1 MKIYKI
7 TIEEINRCET
17 NKTKEMFFHKLEPEL
32 NKEITW
38 YEHHNLPEEEQK
50 NYYAKEIETQE
61 TEIKETEQTI
71 YEQELTD
78 LNIGE
83 LAIYINK
90 AK

>member
-1 MKIYKI
+1 MKLFKI
-7 TIEEINRCET
+7 TIEEINRVEI
-17 NKTKEMFFHKLEPEL
+17 NKIEKRFFHRNDKEKKEL
-32 NKEITW
+32 TW